1 MGLLSKK
8 DTDEEKDFEAEFHF
22 PTSNRTLLIFT
33 RNPELGK
40 VKTRLAS
47 GVGDEAALEIYK
59 FLLKHTVNI
68 TQDLTADKQVFYSE
82 KIRANDLWDEERF
95 TKKLQFGPN
104 LGDRMLHAF
113 GAAFRSGYQKAIVI
127 GSDMYDLSQRDL
139 EQAFAALDDHD
150 FVIGPAEDGG
160 YYLLGMT
167 FLKPELFQHKE
178 WGTET
183 VLEQTLADLKEES
196 VKLLETRND
205 VDYYEDIKG
214 MAAFEPFLPQ
224 HLKQKL

>member
-1 MGLLSKK
+1 MGLLNKK

-22 PTSNRTLLIFT
+22 PTSDKALLIFT

-47 GVGDEAALEIYK
+47 GVGDQSALNIYK
-59 FLLKHTVNI
+59 FLLQHTVKI
-68 TQDLTADKQVFYSE
+68 TSGLNADKQVFYSE
-82 KIRANDLWDEERF
+82 KIRTSDYWDETVF
-95 TKKLQFGPN
+95 TKKLQYGDD
-104 LGDRMLHAF
+104 LGLRMQRAF
-113 GAAFRSGYQKAIVI
+113 QDAFKSGYKKAIII
-127 GSDMYDLSQRDL
+127 GSDMYDLSQEDI
-139 EQAFAALDDHD
+139 EQAFSALDDHD

-160 YYLLGMT
+160 YYLLGMNV
-167 FLKPELFQHKE
+167 LKPELFQHKN

-183 VLEQTLADLKEES
+183 VLKDTLADLKQES

-214 MAAFEPFLPQ
+214 IEAFFPFLPK
-224 HLKQKL
+224 HLK